1 MIKYFFDLS
10 FIWESL
16 IDGKHSG
23 MLAVLVLRMNI
34 REIKMSWGLIE
45 FDYIKGDIAVRC
57 YRLSDERGDQ
67 INPFQPSVA
76 FHIETSH
83 LICTASKMTGF
94 YIKCN
99 TGLKWVKLG
108 KKLLVV
114 HIIHKTFLW
123 NIEARS
129 AKRFPKILKVRK
141 SGRKVKKDLF
151 ILSAKI
157 ADLTI
162 LEDFSKSY

>member
-1 MIKYFFDLS
+1 M
-10 FIWESL
+10 
-16 IDGKHSG
+16 SG
-23 MLAVLVLRMNI
+23 
-34 REIKMSWGLIE
+34 GLIE
-45 FDYIKGDIAVRC
+45 FDYIKVDIRVRC

-83 LICTASKMTGF
+83 LICIASKMTGF

-114 HIIHKTFLW
+114 HIIHKTFL
-123 NIEARS
+123 
-129 AKRFPKILKVRK
+129 
-141 SGRKVKKDLF
+141 
-151 ILSAKI
+151 
-157 ADLTI
+157 
-162 LEDFSKSY
+162 